1 MSISDSQTSD
11 APQLTREE
19 FLRLIEEGRQA
30 YRASREDARKSKWL
44 TVDDL
49 KRRSR

>member
-1 MSISDSQTSD
+1 MSTSDSWTSD
-11 APQLTREE
+11 TSQLTREE
-19 FLRLIEEGRQA
+19 FLRLIDEGRQA

-44 TVDDL
+44 TAEDL